1 MLISP
6 RDPPITVMQP
16 TASHAGETMS
26 APPRASRVAL
36 WIFLASALIC
46 IFVYL
51 AMTVQGPWFGSARTL
66 HWTPGDLPVDRPRTI
81 ELVVNLRT
89 ARALGVAVPQP
100 ILLRAN
106 RVIE

>member
-1 MLISP
+1 MF
-6 RDPPITVMQP
+6 
-16 TASHAGETMS
+16 

-66 HWTPGDLPVDRPRTI
+66 HWTPGDLSVTGGSAQMRPDGLAVRASDDHSPVLRHHCVLAFVALIVDPIAPYFFAFRRVSSNADR
-81 ELVVNLRT
+81 
-89 ARALGVAVPQP
+89 A
-100 ILLRAN
+100 
-106 RVIE
+106 